1 MFSKSIDTLD
11 FVKNIY
17 LYWANEFENHEIVLI
32 EKKVD
37 EYIQIIEDFHD
48 TPKNNNAYKP
58 LLYEPSPT
66 SGKSIQICYTS

>member
-32 EKKVD
+32 EKKLMN
-37 EYIQIIEDFHD
+37 I
-48 TPKNNNAYKP
+48 YK
-58 LLYEPSPT
+58 
-66 SGKSIQICYTS
+66 